1 MMESVLSVAMLGGF
15 LWAVGFLVPKA
26 LKEDDPLATGSA
38 ILTAGVA
45 LLGWLLM
52 AVGVTSQNRIPPS
65 WKRLP
70 AGPQPGTA
78 EYQCAG
84 RTETSWR
91 VSFRDGQLEAVPLE
105 RYEPRRDA
113 LPYAIDFSTVLDP
126 PPPSPPGSKT
136 GMTPSEWAKGYARD
150 RARRQVMQVKDGW
163 LVGFDGGEYGGS
175 LWWYP
180 PQPAPGRKLWDH
192 NVKGLVSGQ
201 DPSSVIALAGLAH
214 LDSSD
219 GTVLWLGQESDGTW
233 RVEDQRALL
242 GAPYAYGSHPSGLV
256 IATDTSVELVLGS
269 KAIQVLA
276 ETKGVDVHPLSIA
289 VAPDGDIA
297 VGLRFFVSLLRKDA
311 SVYRQEWFIPT
322 GCVQFVEE
330 DFGCR
335 CKGQ

>member
-26 LKEDDPLATGSA
+26 LREDDRLAIGSA
-38 ILTAGVA
+38 VLTAGVA

-65 WKRLP
+65 WKHLP
-70 AGPQPGTA
+70 AGPQQGTA

-126 PPPSPPGSKT
+126 PLPSPPGRKPGIT
-136 GMTPSEWAKGYARD
+136 QIEWATRYARD

-163 LVGFDGGEYGGS
+163 FVGFDGGEYGGS

-180 PQPAPGRKLWDH
+180 PQPGPGRKLWDR
-192 NVKGLVSGQ
+192 NVHALISGR
-201 DPSSVIALAGLAH
+201 DPSSLMVLAGLAH
-214 LDSSD
+214 LGSSD

-233 RVEDQRALL
+233 RVQGQRPLL

-256 IATDTSVELVLGS
+256 VATDRSVELVLDS
-269 KAIQVLA
+269 KTIQVLA
-276 ETKGVDVHPLSIA
+276 DTKGVDVHPRSITI
-289 VAPDGDIA
+289 APDGDIA
-297 VGLRFFVSLLRKDA
+297 VGLRFFVSLLRKDSNA
-311 SVYRQEWFIPT
+311 YRQEWYIPT

-330 DFGCR
+330 EFGCR